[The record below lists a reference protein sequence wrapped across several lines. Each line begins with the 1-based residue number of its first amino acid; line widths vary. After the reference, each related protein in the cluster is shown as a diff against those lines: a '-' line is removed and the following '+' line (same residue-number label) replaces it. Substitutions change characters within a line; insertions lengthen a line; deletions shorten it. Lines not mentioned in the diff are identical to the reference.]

1 MILYMHLNSFS
12 YYDKFEELKKSI
24 PNLSEIFKLYLEK
37 VMNNYH
43 IINPKETELEDLKNK
58 IENELSKLD
67 KITEI
72 NEKLYNL

>member
-1 MILYMHLNSFS
+1 MHLNSFS
-12 YYDKFEELKKSI
+12 YYDKFEELKISI
-24 PNLSEIFKLYLEK
+24 PNLSETFKLYLEK

-43 IINPKETELEDLKNK
+43 TINPKETELDYINVK
-58 IENELSKLD
+58 IENESLKLD